1 MINVY
6 LVYVRLNNEI
16 FNLHEIKTTDI
27 SKNIKLYKFRMF
39 IIVIQ
44 LYYEILQT
52 TSRYIIHLNILVVV
66 NQQLMQIK

>member
-1 MINVY
+1 MFGCTMKY
-6 LVYVRLNNEI
+6 LIYMKLK
-16 FNLHEIKTTDI
+16 FSDI

-39 IIVIQ
+39 IVIQ

-52 TSRYIIHLNILVVV
+52 TSQYIIHLNILVVV

>member
-27 SKNIKLYKFRMF
+27 SKNIKLYKFTK
-39 IIVIQ
+39 IQ
-44 LYYEILQT
+44 VDTLYI
-52 TSRYIIHLNILVVV
+52 
-66 NQQLMQIK
+66 

>member
-16 FNLHEIKTTDI
+16 FNLYEIKIIDI

-39 IIVIQ
+39 IVI
-44 LYYEILQT
+44 
-52 TSRYIIHLNILVVV
+52 
-66 NQQLMQIK
+66 

>member
-39 IIVIQ
+39 IVIQ

>member
-1 MINVY
+1 MKY
-6 LVYVRLNNEI
+6 LIYMKLKP
-16 FNLHEIKTTDI
+16 LADI

-39 IIVIQ
+39 IVIQ